1 MRSAARFAAWSLG
14 IIAALAI
21 AMAVFWIDPRSRSA
35 IWASGGVAFVTQLF
49 TFAVARL
56 SAPANM
62 LAGWGLG
69 ILLRVVVLV
78 GWGWVAPRA
87 LGLPLTPALVA
98 LAAFLFAT
106 SVIEP
111 IFLKA

>member
-1 MRSAARFAAWSLG
+1 MRPAARFGAASLG

-21 AMAVFWIDPRSRSA
+21 AMAVFWIDSRSRSA

-49 TFAVARL
+49 AFAVARL

-69 ILLRVVVLV
+69 ILLRVMVLA
-78 GWGWVAPRA
+78 GWGLFAIHAFGFPDM
-87 LGLPLTPALVA
+87 PALIA
-98 LAAFLFAT
+98 LASCLFVT